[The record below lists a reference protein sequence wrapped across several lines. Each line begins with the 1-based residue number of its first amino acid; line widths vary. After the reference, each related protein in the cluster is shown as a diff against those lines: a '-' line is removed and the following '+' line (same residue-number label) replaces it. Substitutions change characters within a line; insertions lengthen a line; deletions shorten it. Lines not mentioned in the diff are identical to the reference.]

1 MIEKIKS
8 KLSALIKSRQLR
20 LGFASLLTAAAI
32 ACATLLTCSIHTIK
46 IFDGSK
52 TYTVRSFDKN
62 IAMAIETVDLESE
75 HYEVS
80 ETVSSDSM
88 TSVKITY
95 GFPVYITQGNKT
107 IETVFYGGT
116 VRDALMNA
124 GFTPDKHDFAEPSF
138 DTVINDSCYI
148 DYTDINYIKTTK
160 KQSIPFKT
168 ATVYTDN
175 LNDGEKKV
183 ARQGKNGI
191 KEVTVTEKLVN
202 GVSVSSDKKVKVIS
216 KSVNKK
222 VLVGTT
228 NKKKITDL
236 NCVSTLSP
244 KTEIELDKNGVPVN
258 YKSKMTVRATA
269 YTHTGNPC
277 STGVMPKPGYIAV
290 NPKVIPYGTKMF
302 IKTTDGNYI
311 YGYAVA
317 ADTGGFIKRHPTG
330 IDLFFDTESECRQFG
345 VRTAEIYI
353 LE

>member
-20 LGFASLLTAAAI
+20 LGSASLLTAAAI

-46 IFDGSK
+46 IFDGNK
-52 TYTVRSFDKN
+52 TYTVRSLDKN
-62 IAMAIETVDLESE
+62 IAMAIKTVDLESE

-80 ETVSSDSM
+80 EAVSSDSM

-95 GFPVYITQGNKT
+95 GFPVYITRGDKT

-116 VRDALMNA
+116 VKEALTEA
-124 GFTPDKHDFAEPSF
+124 GFTPDKHDFTEPSL
-138 DTVINDSCYI
+138 DTVIEDTCYI
-148 DYTDINYIKTTK
+148 DYTDIDYVKTTQK
-160 KQSIPFKT
+160 EAIPFKT
-168 ATVYTDN
+168 ATVYTDD
-175 LNDGEKKV
+175 LDDGDKKIT
-183 ARQGKNGI
+183 RTGKDGV
-191 KEVTVTEKLVN
+191 KSVTVTEKRVN
-202 GVSVSSDKKVKVIS
+202 GVVVSSKTKTTVVKKA
-216 KSVNKK
+216 VNKK

-228 NKKKITDL
+228 DQKKIADS
-236 NCVSTLSP
+236 NCISTLTP

-258 YKSKMTVRATA
+258 YKSKLTVRATA
-269 YTHTGNPC
+269 YTHTGNRC
-277 STGVMPKPGYIAV
+277 ATGVKPQPGYIAV

-302 IKTTDGNYI
+302 IKTSDGKYI

-330 IDLFFDTESECRQFG
+330 IDLFFDTKSECRKFG
-345 VRTAEIYI
+345 VRNAEIYI